1 MGILD
6 DFYKF
11 MSPGTMEEKVI
22 EEKKPMP
29 LVEEVDPRAMQQLYQ
44 QMLQDANRPITDIE
58 LEREVEDKK
67 DNIEAQLEAQNTEKL
82 SDMYET
88 IMAGAGEFGTGEYKG
103 PTKKQLGLTP
113 KVIVDEGPQDFMVE
127 EKPVESLGTAVVVA
141 PPEETPEDKK
151 TRLVNTPLLTDNY
164 FEDSLDIDRFKIFY
178 QGHNPAGKRKKNFKE
193 AYDRATTDPK
203 IQSNIEKNNVVSIID
218 SVIPAFPELKNHKIF
233 NRDAFIKLAKYESAG
248 GDLLVNK
255 KTNDYGMFQL
265 NEENIKRIFGTKK
278 DFVNDTYTTDD
289 KKKGIIPK
297 GKKVGDTITSEEAT
311 KRADSAKKTFDG
323 SFSQYFGDLAKSVT
337 GYSANDLKKLYGE
350 NSKDFV
356 RNFLKNNHKVN
367 LGVAIAGTIMP
378 NLDATKK

>member
-1 MGILD
+1 MVDPKEREKLKQDLIQRD
-6 DFYKF
+6 DMDSLSNFFRSLVVRPTSQELTQPVVQEKQEI
-11 MSPGTMEEKVI
+11 SPPKDA
-22 EEKKPMP
+22 
-29 LVEEVDPRAMQQLYQ
+29 LVEEL
-44 QMLQDANRPITDIE
+44 L
-58 LEREVEDKK
+58 
-67 DNIEAQLEAQNTEKL
+67 AQNSEERDQYYQDLLTGL
-82 SDMYET
+82 Q
-88 IMAGAGEFGTGEYKG
+88 AGAGEFSMQPGQPEVYTG
-103 PTKKQLGLTP
+103 PTKEELFKSLIAAEQS
-113 KVIVDEGPQDFMVE
+113 KVEPPTEKKIE
-127 EKPVESLGTAVVVA
+127 EKE
-141 PPEETPEDKK
+141 
-151 TRLVNTPLLTDNY
+151 TRLVNTPLLTNNY
-164 FEDSLDIDRFKIFY
+164 FDDSLDIDRFKIFY

-233 NRDAFIKLAKYESAG
+233 NRDAFTKLAKYESAG

-255 KTNDYGMFQL
+255 TTNDYGMFQL

-289 KKKGIIPK
+289 KKKGIVPK

-323 SFSQYFGDLAKSVT
+323 SFSQYFGNLAKSVT